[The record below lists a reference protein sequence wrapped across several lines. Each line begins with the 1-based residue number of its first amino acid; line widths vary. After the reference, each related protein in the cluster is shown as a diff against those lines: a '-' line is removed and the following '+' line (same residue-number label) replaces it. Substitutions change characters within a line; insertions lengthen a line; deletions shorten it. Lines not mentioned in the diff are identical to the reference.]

1 MSYSEACSSFYM
13 KQYKHLLRISYHNM
27 YTNIFISPHIHMH
40 IGAPL
45 RDILSSRNL
54 LASLAITERN
64 FETAERQLREAL
76 AQARKEIGDK

>member
-1 MSYSEACSSFYM
+1 
-13 KQYKHLLRISYHNM
+13 
-27 YTNIFISPHIHMH
+27 MH